1 MRKLIVVLA
10 TVAALAIG
18 IGAAAP
24 SSAQACRTVRC
35 FNKTIS
41 TLQAQVGALSSQV
54 QSLNTCLK
62 RVAVT
67 SYFGYDYQG
76 VANNT
81 TALDFTTPG
90 DLVDA
95 WMVAIQPGTCGSPSL
110 RTAGSATQTRS
121 SPVLQPLQVIPTG
134 ITRSP

>member
-1 MRKLIVVLA
+1 MRRLIVILA
-10 TVAALAIG
+10 SVAALA

-24 SSAQACRTVRC
+24 SSAQACRTVKC
-35 FNKTIS
+35 FNRTIS
-41 TLQAQVGALSSQV
+41 TLQAQVGTLSSQV

-90 DLVDA
+90 DLIDA

-121 SPVLQPLQVIPTG
+121 SPALQPLQVIPTG